1 MSAERDDSV
10 RAAADAVSA
19 GKATKETVDALLGRP
34 HPTADSAIERGP
46 ATPEDRFAELARLTS
61 AYMDAPEEAM
71 LRRAFEFARDAHAG
85 QCRKSG
91 EPFIIHPIE
100 VGIIL
105 ADLRMDAETITA
117 ALLHDTVEDTD
128 VTLDEL
134 RKKFGEDVALMV
146 DGVTKIGLVPLVSK
160 EEQQAENIRKILMA
174 MSKDIRVIIIKLAD
188 RLHNMRTLA
197 ARPPEKQRKTSLETM
212 NFYAPIAHRLG
223 MSDVKEEMEDIAI
236 HYLDPYGCKE
246 VEEQIALHK
255 EERDAFIDSIKK
267 RIRERISD
275 IKPEPIIEGRVK
287 SIYSIYKKVYVKNK
301 RFDEIYDIYAVR
313 VIVQSV
319 IECYNVLGVIHDM
332 FRPIPYRFKDYIATP
347 KPNRYQ
353 SLHTTVIGREGIPFE
368 VQIRTV
374 EMHNTAQY
382 GVAAHWKYKAG
393 ISGNVSG
400 EKRFDWI
407 RQLLERQQEA
417 DDVEAI
423 ADAIKTDLSPD
434 EVFVFTPKGDVV
446 ALPTGATVLD
456 FAYHIHTQVG
466 NKMTGAK
473 VGGRMVSFDYVV
485 HTGEIVE
492 ILTSGSPNYGPNRNW
507 IEIAKTTEAKSKI
520 RSWFK
525 KECRE
530 ENIERGREELER
542 EFKRNNIAITPELL
556 QTSASRQRLDSV
568 DDLYAAIGYGGVSM
582 AKIVQRIKED
592 QLRNHKEQ
600 QAIQAAAENPMES
613 ISENNRRSRKKGII
627 IEGMENCLVKFAQ
640 CCNPLPGDPIIGFV
654 TRGFG
659 VSIHKQ
665 DCVNVVNN
673 RDDPENKDRWLKA
686 TWAGVEDSTYRATID
701 VIAEDRITIF
711 ADITTAIAA
720 NHIPLQEMNGH
731 HLKNGNLDLV
741 VTVEIAGVEQLS
753 NVMGRIQKIPGV
765 ISVERTGKQ

>member
-1 MSAERDDSV
+1 MTSQTGAAGTAVKTFEQLVEKIRASEKPYDLEKITQAYKVAEKAHEGQLRTSGDPYITHPL
-10 RAAADAVSA
+10 AVASI
-19 GKATKETVDALLGRP
+19 LL
-34 HPTADSAIERGP
+34 D
-46 ATPEDRFAELARLTS
+46 
-61 AYMDAPEEAM
+61 YCMDT
-71 LRRAFEFARDAHAG
+71 D
-85 QCRKSG
+85 
-91 EPFIIHPIE
+91 
-100 VGIIL
+100 
-105 ADLRMDAETITA
+105 TICA

-600 QAIQAAAENPMES
+600 QAIQAAAENPM
-613 ISENNRRSRKKGII
+613 
-627 IEGMENCLVKFAQ
+627 
-640 CCNPLPGDPIIGFV
+640 
-654 TRGFG
+654 
-659 VSIHKQ
+659 
-665 DCVNVVNN
+665 
-673 RDDPENKDRWLKA
+673 
-686 TWAGVEDSTYRATID
+686 
-701 VIAEDRITIF
+701 
-711 ADITTAIAA
+711 
-720 NHIPLQEMNGH
+720 
-731 HLKNGNLDLV
+731 
-741 VTVEIAGVEQLS
+741 
-753 NVMGRIQKIPGV
+753 
-765 ISVERTGKQ
+765 

>member
-1 MSAERDDSV
+1 MTSQTGAAGTAVKTFEQLVEKIRASEKPYDLEKITQAYKVAEKAHEGQLRTSGDPYITHPL
-10 RAAADAVSA
+10 AVSSI
-19 GKATKETVDALLGRP
+19 LL
-34 HPTADSAIERGP
+34 D
-46 ATPEDRFAELARLTS
+46 
-61 AYMDAPEEAM
+61 YCMDT
-71 LRRAFEFARDAHAG
+71 D
-85 QCRKSG
+85 
-91 EPFIIHPIE
+91 
-100 VGIIL
+100 
-105 ADLRMDAETITA
+105 TICA

-673 RDDPENKDRWLKA
+673 RDDPDNKDRWLKA

>member
-1 MSAERDDSV
+1 MTSQTGAAGTAVKTFEQLVEKIRASEKPYDLEKITQAYKVAEKAHEGQLRTSGDPYITHPL
-10 RAAADAVSA
+10 AVASI
-19 GKATKETVDALLGRP
+19 LL
-34 HPTADSAIERGP
+34 D
-46 ATPEDRFAELARLTS
+46 
-61 AYMDAPEEAM
+61 YCMDT
-71 LRRAFEFARDAHAG
+71 D
-85 QCRKSG
+85 
-91 EPFIIHPIE
+91 
-100 VGIIL
+100 
-105 ADLRMDAETITA
+105 TICA

-246 VEEQIALHK
+246 VEEQLALHK

>member
-1 MSAERDDSV
+1 MTSQTGAAGTAVKTFEQLVEKIRASEKPYDLEKITQAYKVAEKAHEGQLRTSGDPYITHPL
-10 RAAADAVSA
+10 AVASI
-19 GKATKETVDALLGRP
+19 LL
-34 HPTADSAIERGP
+34 D
-46 ATPEDRFAELARLTS
+46 
-61 AYMDAPEEAM
+61 YCMDT
-71 LRRAFEFARDAHAG
+71 D
-85 QCRKSG
+85 
-91 EPFIIHPIE
+91 
-100 VGIIL
+100 
-105 ADLRMDAETITA
+105 TICA

-128 VTLDEL
+128 VTPDEL

-673 RDDPENKDRWLKA
+673 RDDPDNKDRWLKA

>member
-1 MSAERDDSV
+1 MTSQTGAAGTAVKTFEQLVEKIRASEKPYDLEKITQAYKVAEKAHEGQLRTSGDPYITHPL
-10 RAAADAVSA
+10 AVASI
-19 GKATKETVDALLGRP
+19 LL
-34 HPTADSAIERGP
+34 D
-46 ATPEDRFAELARLTS
+46 
-61 AYMDAPEEAM
+61 YCMDT
-71 LRRAFEFARDAHAG
+71 D
-85 QCRKSG
+85 
-91 EPFIIHPIE
+91 
-100 VGIIL
+100 
-105 ADLRMDAETITA
+105 TICA

-673 RDDPENKDRWLKA
+673 RDDPENKERWLKA

>member
-1 MSAERDDSV
+1 MTSQTGAAGTAVKTFEQLVEKIRASEKPYDLEKITQAYKVAEKAHEGQLRTSGDPYITHPL
-10 RAAADAVSA
+10 AVASI
-19 GKATKETVDALLGRP
+19 LL
-34 HPTADSAIERGP
+34 D
-46 ATPEDRFAELARLTS
+46 
-61 AYMDAPEEAM
+61 YCMDT
-71 LRRAFEFARDAHAG
+71 D
-85 QCRKSG
+85 
-91 EPFIIHPIE
+91 
-100 VGIIL
+100 
-105 ADLRMDAETITA
+105 TICA

-600 QAIQAAAENPMES
+600 QAIQAAAENPLES

>member
-1 MSAERDDSV
+1 MTSQTGAAGTAVKTFEQLVEKIRASEKPYDLEKITQAYKVAEKAHEGQLRTSGDPYITHPL
-10 RAAADAVSA
+10 AVASI
-19 GKATKETVDALLGRP
+19 LL
-34 HPTADSAIERGP
+34 D
-46 ATPEDRFAELARLTS
+46 
-61 AYMDAPEEAM
+61 YCMDT
-71 LRRAFEFARDAHAG
+71 D
-85 QCRKSG
+85 
-91 EPFIIHPIE
+91 
-100 VGIIL
+100 
-105 ADLRMDAETITA
+105 TICA

-627 IEGMENCLVKFAQ
+627 IEG
-640 CCNPLPGDPIIGFV
+640 
-654 TRGFG
+654 
-659 VSIHKQ
+659 
-665 DCVNVVNN
+665 VV
-673 RDDPENKDRWLKA
+673 
-686 TWAGVEDSTYRATID
+686 
-701 VIAEDRITIF
+701 
-711 ADITTAIAA
+711 
-720 NHIPLQEMNGH
+720 
-731 HLKNGNLDLV
+731 
-741 VTVEIAGVEQLS
+741 
-753 NVMGRIQKIPGV
+753 
-765 ISVERTGKQ
+765 

>member
-1 MSAERDDSV
+1 MTSQTGAAGTAVKTFEQLVEKIRASEKPYDLEKITQAYKVAEKAHEGQLRTSGDPYITHPL
-10 RAAADAVSA
+10 AVASI
-19 GKATKETVDALLGRP
+19 LL
-34 HPTADSAIERGP
+34 D
-46 ATPEDRFAELARLTS
+46 
-61 AYMDAPEEAM
+61 YCMDT
-71 LRRAFEFARDAHAG
+71 D
-85 QCRKSG
+85 
-91 EPFIIHPIE
+91 
-100 VGIIL
+100 
-105 ADLRMDAETITA
+105 TICA

-556 QTSASRQRLDSV
+556 QTRRQRRCCTCFCPL
-568 DDLYAAIGYGGVSM
+568 LPLCIR
-582 AKIVQRIKED
+582 RI
-592 QLRNHKEQ
+592 
-600 QAIQAAAENPMES
+600 
-613 ISENNRRSRKKGII
+613 RRCS
-627 IEGMENCLVKFAQ
+627 
-640 CCNPLPGDPIIGFV
+640 
-654 TRGFG
+654 
-659 VSIHKQ
+659 
-665 DCVNVVNN
+665 
-673 RDDPENKDRWLKA
+673 
-686 TWAGVEDSTYRATID
+686 
-701 VIAEDRITIF
+701 
-711 ADITTAIAA
+711 
-720 NHIPLQEMNGH
+720 
-731 HLKNGNLDLV
+731 
-741 VTVEIAGVEQLS
+741 
-753 NVMGRIQKIPGV
+753 
-765 ISVERTGKQ
+765 

>member
-1 MSAERDDSV
+1 MTSQTGAAGTAVKTFEQLVEKIRASEKPYDLEKITQAYKVAEKAHEGQLRTSGDPYITHPL
-10 RAAADAVSA
+10 AVASI
-19 GKATKETVDALLGRP
+19 LL
-34 HPTADSAIERGP
+34 D
-46 ATPEDRFAELARLTS
+46 
-61 AYMDAPEEAM
+61 YCMDT
-71 LRRAFEFARDAHAG
+71 D
-85 QCRKSG
+85 
-91 EPFIIHPIE
+91 
-100 VGIIL
+100 
-105 ADLRMDAETITA
+105 TICA

-568 DDLYAAIGYGGVSM
+568 DDLYAAIGYGGVSL

>member
-1 MSAERDDSV
+1 MTSQTGAAGTAVKTFEQLVEKIRASEKPYDLEKITQAYKVAEKAHEGQLRTSGDPYITHPL
-10 RAAADAVSA
+10 AVASI
-19 GKATKETVDALLGRP
+19 LL
-34 HPTADSAIERGP
+34 D
-46 ATPEDRFAELARLTS
+46 
-61 AYMDAPEEAM
+61 YCMDT
-71 LRRAFEFARDAHAG
+71 D
-85 QCRKSG
+85 
-91 EPFIIHPIE
+91 
-100 VGIIL
+100 
-105 ADLRMDAETITA
+105 TICA

-128 VTLDEL
+128 VTLDEH